1 MEHEVSERN
10 VMLSLAYAD
19 VTWLVEILEKI
30 EEVVDN
36 DPFISKEAT
45 ESIKWLIKQGLKVKR
60 EQ

>member
-1 MEHEVSERN
+1 MELEDSERN

-36 DPFISKEAT
+36 DAFISKESND
-45 ESIKWLIKQGLKVKR
+45 SIKWLIKQGLKVKR
-60 EQ
+60 EE

>member
-1 MEHEVSERN
+1 MEIEDGERN

-30 EEVVDN
+30 EEVVDH
-36 DPFISKEAT
+36 DSFISKESSD
-45 ESIKWLIKQGLKVKR
+45 SIKWLIKQGLKVKR

>member
-1 MEHEVSERN
+1 MTDEVRN

-30 EEVVDN
+30 EDVVDN
-36 DPFISKEAT
+36 DPFISKESS

-60 EQ
+60 EE